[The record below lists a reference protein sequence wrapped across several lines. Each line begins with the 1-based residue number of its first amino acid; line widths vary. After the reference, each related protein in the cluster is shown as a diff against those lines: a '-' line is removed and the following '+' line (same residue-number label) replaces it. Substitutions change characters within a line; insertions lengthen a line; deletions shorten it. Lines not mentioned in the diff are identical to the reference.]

1 MQWLSVSRFPV
12 VAGVKLFWER
22 VTFSRLTK
30 IYFAFSVLH
39 CIVQVIFQVQA
50 FFANAQA
57 ASFLYG
63 LVKQG
68 NATDPGF
75 AVYDVDLR
83 MCETVPRTVDA
94 SSCPV
99 VWDGHTKGNMTLV
112 TGQNDAAVSTVLS
125 SVLSSSSSASAV
137 ATALS
142 SSPASITSSSS
153 VVTASVNATLST
165 AASTANA
172 TSGVS
177 SSSGRSASSSSAH
190 AVSAT
195 SSRSGTTITLTESAS
210 HTVVSS
216 TLTKDATVTVTL
228 RVASPTASA
237 KPGHDDDSDDE
248 DESDDDDDEDDD
260 EEEEEDDDE
269 DEDDAH
275 VRFFDVVQER
285 NTKVTSYGSFR
296 LEETHRDGQVHARR
310 SSVLK
315 ETQIRLALNGTAM
328 VNLNGLDG
336 HFEVELP
343 RKCLYTLNWPV
354 DIVENTKRED
364 IAFIAFQVWLL
375 GMSLVALL
383 NESIPHVVASLLTH
397 ILATAWGGFQIFN
410 TESFHRK
417 FTTLTTNGACGV
429 NLLPTYWKTR
439 SNAEIPSLALNCFA
453 LLVSAFLSWRL
464 IKSFGWQTFKRV
476 GASRVINRVY
486 NLVLMLSIAIQLA
499 LFFVGASA
507 ALWLD
512 QVYNGNIGRLTMK
525 PTFFK
530 AVMITVL
537 VLLIPWLSTGWISVR
552 KELRIPMTVF
562 LGVAGFVLVGWA
574 SMFIAATFRW
584 TYVTWLFFSLMTTA
598 AVLLIVI
605 TLILGIVCRIN
616 FGKGLTRY
624 LNAQEELGEDDYQTP
639 GEKADSEKVA
649 FPSTDLPIPTYSVA
663 FGGGSS
669 GQDVPPP
676 SQMRFAPRQMGPRF
690 YTSTQSSASN
700 PFSTPSPTDGSGSVL
715 SRQDS
720 RSSQHSQTS
729 VRSAGSN
736 ASSSAG
742 SARGKRWVIE

>member
-50 FFANAQA
+50 FVANAQA

-125 SVLSSSSSASAV
+125 STIASTSSASAV
-137 ATALS
+137 STALS
-142 SSPASITSSSS
+142 SSSASITSSSS
-153 VVTASVNATLST
+153 VVTASVNASLSA
-165 AASTANA
+165 AASAANA
-172 TSGVS
+172 TSVAS
-177 SSSGRSASSSSAH
+177 SSSARSASSSSSH
-190 AVSAT
+190 SSSAT
-195 SSRSGTTITLTESAS
+195 SSRSGTTITLTELAS
-210 HTVVSS
+210 RTVVSS
-216 TLTKDATVTVTL
+216 TLTKDATITVTL
-228 RVASPTASA
+228 RIASPTASA
-237 KPGHDDDSDDE
+237 KAGHDDDDGD
-248 DESDDDDDEDDD
+248 DESDDDDGDD
-260 EEEEEDDDE
+260 EEEEVDE
-269 DEDDAH
+269 DEDDDDTRI
-275 VRFFDVVQER
+275 RFFDVVQA
-285 NTKVTSYGSFR
+285 
-296 LEETHRDGQVHARR
+296 RDAKVHARR
-310 SSVLK
+310 SPVLK
-315 ETQIRLALNGTAM
+315 ETQVLLALNGSAK

-552 KELRIPMTVF
+552 KELRVPMTVF
-562 LGVAGFVLVGWA
+562 LGVAGLVLVGWA

-598 AVLLIVI
+598 AVLLIVT

-624 LNAQEELGEDDYQTP
+624 LNAQEELAEDDYQTP

-690 YTSTQSSASN
+690 YASTTTTQSSASN
-700 PFSTPSPTDGSGSVL
+700 PFSTPSPTDGSVL

-742 SARGKRWVIE
+742 SARSKRWVIE

>member
-1 MQWLSVSRFPV
+1 MSPLIAYGFAQNSPIMQWLVMSRSPV
-12 VAGVKLFWER
+12 VAGLKLFWER

-30 IYFAFSVLH
+30 IYFLFSVLH

-75 AVYDVDLR
+75 AVYDGELR

-94 SSCPV
+94 SSCAL
-99 VWDGHTKGNMTLV
+99 VWDGHTKGNISLA
-112 TGQNDAAVSTVLS
+112 TGQNDAAVT
-125 SVLSSSSSASAV
+125 SVLSSLLPSSSSVSALT
-137 ATALS
+137 TANPSFSGSAGS
-142 SSPASITSSSS
+142 SSPAIITSIK
-153 VVTASVNATLST
+153 ATLSS
-165 AASTANA
+165 AASQAKA
-172 TSGVS
+172 TSSVS
-177 SSSGRSASSSSAH
+177 DSSAH
-190 AVSAT
+190 SFSTSTARTAGT
-195 SSRSGTTITLTESAS
+195 SSRSGTTVTLTQSAS
-210 HTVVSS
+210 HVVASS
-216 TLTKDATVTVTL
+216 TLTKDATVTVTV

-237 KPGHDDDSDDE
+237 QVEHKDDSDD
-248 DESDDDDDEDDD
+248 DED
-260 EEEEEDDDE
+260 DDDE
-269 DEDDAH
+269 DEDDEDEDEEDLH
-275 VRFFDVVQER
+275 VRFFEAVQER
-285 NTKVTSYGSFR
+285 DLKTY
-296 LEETHRDGQVHARR
+296 ARR
-310 SSVLK
+310 SPGLT
-315 ETQIRLALNGTAM
+315 ETQIRLALNGTAT

-336 HFEVELP
+336 HFEVELS

-562 LGVAGFVLVGWA
+562 LGVAGLVLVGWA

-605 TLILGIVCRIN
+605 TLILGIICRIN

-624 LNAQEELGEDDYQTP
+624 LNAQEELADDDYQSP
-639 GEKADSEKVA
+639 GEKADAEKVA
-649 FPSTDLPIPTYSVA
+649 FPSNDLPIPTYSVA
-663 FGGGSS
+663 FGGG

-676 SQMRFAPRQMGPRF
+676 SQMRFAPRQLGPRF
-690 YTSTQSSASN
+690 YASTQSS
-700 PFSTPSPTDGSGSVL
+700 GSVE
-715 SRQDS
+715 SGAPA
-720 RSSQHSQTS
+720 
-729 VRSAGSN
+729 VRGLAKTVSKHELVPPVSAKIT
-736 ASSSAG
+736 
-742 SARGKRWVIE
+742 R

>member
-1 MQWLSVSRFPV
+1 MQWLNVPRFPV

-30 IYFAFSVLH
+30 IYFLFSVLH

-50 FFANAQA
+50 FVANAQA

-75 AVYDVDLR
+75 AVYNVDLR
-83 MCETVPRTVDA
+83 MCETVPRTLDA
-94 SSCPV
+94 SSCTV
-99 VWDGHTKGNMTLV
+99 VWDGHTQATPVLAA
-112 TGQNDAAVSTVLS
+112 GQNYAAVSGFSSGLVSSTSSASASSTASVS
-125 SVLSSSSSASAV
+125 SVASPSSSASV
-137 ATALS
+137 A
-142 SSPASITSSSS
+142 
-153 VVTASVNATLST
+153 TASVNATLS
-165 AASTANA
+165 ASASSANA
-172 TSGVS
+172 TLVTH
-177 SSSGRSASSSSAH
+177 SSSA
-190 AVSAT
+190 T
-195 SSRSGTTITLTESAS
+195 PSSSAS
-210 HTVVSS
+210 HAHSS
-216 TLTKDATVTVTL
+216 NSFSATTLTLTPTATSASVVHTTLSKDSTETITVTL
-228 RVASPTASA
+228 RVAAPVASA
-237 KPGHDDDSDDE
+237 QSSKHDDDE
-248 DESDDDDDEDDD
+248 DDDDEDD
-260 EEEEEDDDE
+260 E
-269 DEDDAH
+269 DEDDEENDTSVHFFNTTAH
-275 VRFFDVVQER
+275 
-285 NTKVTSYGSFR
+285 S
-296 LEETHRDGQVHARR
+296 RR
-310 SSVLK
+310 SPVLK
-315 ETQIRLALNGTAM
+315 ETQIRLALNGTAR
-328 VNLNGLDG
+328 VDLGGLYG
-336 HFEVELP
+336 QHEVELP

-354 DIVENTKRED
+354 DVVENTKRED
-364 IAFIAFQVWLL
+364 LAFIGFQVWLL

-410 TESFHRK
+410 TESFHHK
-417 FTTLTTNGACGV
+417 FSALTTEGACGI

-464 IKSFGWQTFKRV
+464 VKSFGWQTFKRV

-512 QVYNGNIGRLTMK
+512 QVYHGNIGRLTK
-525 PTFFK
+525 DPIFFK
-530 AVMITVL
+530 SVMITVL

-552 KELRIPMTVF
+552 REYRVPMMVF
-562 LGVAGFVLVGWA
+562 LAVAGLLLAGWA

-598 AVLLIVI
+598 AVLLTVT

-624 LNAQEELGEDDYQTP
+624 LNAQEELADDDYRTP
-639 GEKADSEKVA
+639 DEKGDAEKVA
-649 FPSTDLPIPTYSVA
+649 FPSNDLPIPTYSVA
-663 FGGGSS
+663 FGGN

-690 YTSTQSSASN
+690 YSSSSSSAGTDSN
-700 PFSTPSPTDGSGSVL
+700 PFATPVDGNTLRSGAPSSAGSSSGSPTL
-715 SRQDS
+715 SRQSS
-720 RSSQHSQTS
+720 RSSQHSQLS
-729 VRSAGSN
+729 VQSAGSS
-736 ASSSAG
+736 ASTG
-742 SARGKRWVIE
+742 SQKTRRWVIE

>member
-1 MQWLSVSRFPV
+1 MQWSNARRFPV

-30 IYFAFSVLH
+30 IYFIFSVLH

-50 FFANAQA
+50 FIANAQA
-57 ASFLYG
+57 ATFLYG
-63 LVKQG
+63 LVQQG

-75 AVYDVDLR
+75 AVYNVDLR
-83 MCETVPRTVDA
+83 MCETVPRNLDA
-94 SSCPV
+94 SSCTV
-99 VWDGHTKGNMTLV
+99 VWDGHTKANMTLAS
-112 TGQNDAAVSTVLS
+112 GQNYAAASGLS
-125 SVLSSSSSASAV
+125 SSVVSSSAVATSSSLASSSSSLSVTLSAAV
-137 ATALS
+137 SSATSSALS
-142 SSPASITSSSS
+142 SSAPSSSTSSARTSSS
-153 VVTASVNATLST
+153 AKE
-165 AASTANA
+165 
-172 TSGVS
+172 S
-177 SSSGRSASSSSAH
+177 SSLSAATITRTSS
-190 AVSAT
+190 VTAT
-195 SSRSGTTITLTESAS
+195 SSVALTSDATRTL
-210 HTVVSS
+210 
-216 TLTKDATVTVTL
+216 TVTV
-228 RVASPTASA
+228 RVGSAPTASA
-237 KPGHDDDSDDE
+237 SAKPEVDDDDD
-248 DESDDDDDEDDD
+248 DDDDDENDDSEEGSDD
-260 EEEEEDDDE
+260 EGDDSDSKSEDGEEEDE
-269 DEDDAH
+269 DHLHLFEDALPGLNVVVFHEEDGHEDAE
-275 VRFFDVVQER
+275 VML
-285 NTKVTSYGSFR
+285 N
-296 LEETHRDGQVHARR
+296 RR

-315 ETQIRLALNGTAM
+315 ETQIRLALNGTAR

-336 HFEVELP
+336 IFETTLP

-354 DIVENTKRED
+354 DNVENTKRED
-364 IAFIAFQVWLL
+364 IAFIAFQIWLL

-410 TESFHRK
+410 TEAFHRK

-429 NLLPTYWKTR
+429 NLLPDYWKAR

-464 IKSFGWQTFKRV
+464 MKSFGWQTFKRV

-507 ALWLD
+507 ALWID

-552 KELRIPMTVF
+552 RELRIPMTIF
-562 LGVAGFVLVGWA
+562 LGVAGLLLAGWA

-598 AVLLIVI
+598 AVLLTVV

-624 LNAQEELGEDDYQTP
+624 LNAQEELADDDYRTP
-639 GEKADSEKVA
+639 GEKSDSEKVA
-649 FPSTDLPIPTYSVA
+649 FPSNDLPIPTFSVA
-663 FGGGSS
+663 FGS
-669 GQDVPPP
+669 GQEVPPP

-690 YTSTQSSASN
+690 YAASSQASSGSGGN
-700 PFSTPSPTDGSGSVL
+700 PFDTPTDGNTMRSDSPPPL
-715 SRQDS
+715 YRQTS
-720 RSSQHSQTS
+720 RSSQHSQSS
-729 VRSAGSN
+729 VQ
-736 ASSSAG
+736 SSS
-742 SARGKRWVIE
+742 SQKSRRWVIE